1 MCYLFVDDE
10 SGENFFV
17 EAESRFEARETA
29 KEYFKAPRLIEA
41 MTEEESEWYPY
52 DVY

>member
-1 MCYLFVDDE
+1 MCYLFIDDE
-10 SGENFFV
+10 SGEEFFV
-17 EAESRFEARETA
+17 EAESQDEATETA
-29 KEYFKAPRLIEA
+29 FEYFEEPRLVDV